1 MKRKKIFPLIL
12 IATLSILGCEENG
25 TNGNGDDGPAAN
37 EVWMQNIAFVPET
50 LTVAAG
56 TTVTWINKD
65 DVLHNV
71 TAEGFTSSNNF
82 GEGETYSYTF
92 DQAGTFDYECT
103 LHPGMEGTIVVAA
116 P

>member
-1 MKRKKIFPLIL
+1 MKQNRILIL
-12 IATLSILGCEENG
+12 ILITTLLIMGCEENG
-25 TNGNGDDGPAAN
+25 TNGNDDGPAAN

-56 TTVTWINKD
+56 TTVSWINKD

-71 TAEGFTSSNNF
+71 TAEGFTSSTNL